1 MSALITEI
9 IPIQNFEIVKN
20 NVEVILFTELNNQKK
35 LQCKGI
41 DIEVFTERQEPYS
54 NGEDV
59 VVNVSLNNI
68 PYSQIDTRNTTGNL
82 SFNIDVYASGFTTL
96 DNDGNKTSR
105 SKLELVTGWI
115 RYILSSTKYNTLG
128 FPKGV
133 IGGTYVD
140 SIQFDDNYANQEA
153 NYVRMTRLQFSVK
166 VIENQELWAG
176 IELLGNDTVI
186 KINDGSKG
194 CKLTFN
200 N

>member
-1 MSALITEI
+1 MSVLITEI

-153 NYVRMTRLQFSVK
+153 NYVRMTRIQFSVK
-166 VIENQELWAG
+166 VIENQELWTG

>member
-1 MSALITEI
+1 MSVLITEK

-20 NVEVILFTELNNQKK
+20 KVEVILFTELNNQNK

-140 SIQFDDNYANQEA
+140 SIQFDDNYGNQEA
-153 NYVRMTRLQFSVK
+153 NYIRMARIQFSVK
-166 VIENQELWAG
+166 VIENQELWTG

-186 KINDGSKG
+186 KINNGSKG
-194 CKLTFN
+194 YKLTFN

>member
-9 IPIQNFEIVKN
+9 VPIQNFEIVKN
-20 NVEVILFTELNNQKK
+20 NVEVILFTELNNQKNI
-35 LQCKGI
+35 QCKNI

-59 VVNVSLNNI
+59 VVNVSLNNVA
-68 PYSQIDTRNTTGNL
+68 YSEIDTRNTNGNL

-96 DNDGNKTSR
+96 DVDGNKISR

-128 FPKGV
+128 FPKGIV
-133 IGGTYVD
+133 GGSNVD
-140 SIQFDDNYANQEA
+140 TIQFDDNYGNQEA
-153 NYVRMTRLQFSVK
+153 NYIRMARIQFSVR
-166 VIENQELWAG
+166 VAENQELWNG
-176 IELLGNDTVI
+176 IELLGNDTIVVL
-186 KINDGSKG
+186 NDSSKG
-194 CKLTFN
+194 HKLTFN

>member
-1 MSALITEI
+1 MSVLITEI

-68 PYSQIDTRNTTGNL
+68 SYSQIDARNTTGNL

-153 NYVRMTRLQFSVK
+153 NYVRMTRIQFSVK
-166 VIENQELWAG
+166 VIENQELWTG